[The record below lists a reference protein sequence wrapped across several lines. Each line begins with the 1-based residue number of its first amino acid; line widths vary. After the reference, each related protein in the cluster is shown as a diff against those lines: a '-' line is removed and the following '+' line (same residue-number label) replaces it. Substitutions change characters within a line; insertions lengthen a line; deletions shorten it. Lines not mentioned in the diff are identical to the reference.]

1 MTPAPTD
8 TVTAVAATCRH
19 CQCPLA
25 PEEHQQRECHARD
38 GDFCELTPH
47 ASHKLHG
54 SLGGCCQR
62 CDAHQDGPAAM
73 LPCPEAD
80 TPPSPASATAGAA
93 ATQRPAR
100 RLYHFGTDGLY
111 GEVFVDEAGALVRF
125 IHENDGEFRQEYMSF
140 IGIFFGGSIV
150 ELRVTGCEPPAADDD
165 VAGFVTQNVTRIRVA
180 IGAAS

>member
-125 IHENDGEFRQEYMSF
+125 IHENDG
-140 IGIFFGGSIV
+140 
-150 ELRVTGCEPPAADDD
+150 
-165 VAGFVTQNVTRIRVA
+165 VTQIEIVDGSGKPEQVHAAVWELVA
-180 IGAAS
+180 PFVEQWLQARGIDAVR